1 MDYLN
6 FENRVTNE
14 LTVMFRR
21 AEDPVTKEMARL
33 QTLRTREWCRDYWA
47 AMNREVPVR
56 IRFSKEGRMN
66 KHIELVK
73 RYLAGDEVSI
83 KELQDN
89 SNAANVVAYAA
100 ADAASAANA
109 AAAAAAEVCADAA
122 ASQADAA
129 IKKAE
134 GSAKHK
140 GRVDYWV
147 KQYERFN
154 KELNK

>member
-1 MDYLN
+1 
-6 FENRVTNE
+6 
-14 LTVMFRR
+14 
-21 AEDPVTKEMARL
+21 
-33 QTLRTREWCRDYWA
+33 
-47 AMNREVPVR
+47 
-56 IRFSKEGRMN
+56 MN
-66 KHIELVK
+66 KHISLVK

-89 SNAANVVAYAA
+89 ANAANVVAYAA

-109 AAAAAAEVCADAA
+109 VAAAAEVCADAA
-122 ASQADAA
+122 DSQVAA
-129 IKKAE
+129 
-134 GSAKHK
+134 AKHK

>member
-1 MDYLN
+1 M
-6 FENRVTNE
+6 NE
-14 LTVMFRR
+14 
-21 AEDPVTKEMARL
+21 
-33 QTLRTREWCRDYWA
+33 
-47 AMNREVPVR
+47 
-56 IRFSKEGRMN
+56 
-66 KHIELVK
+66 HIALVK

-100 ADAASAANA
+100 EAAASAANDA
-109 AAAAAAEVCADAA
+109 ASAAAEVCADAA
-122 ASQADAA
+122 ASQAAA

-134 GSAKHK
+134 NSAKHK

-154 KELNK
+154 E

>member
-1 MDYLN
+1 
-6 FENRVTNE
+6 
-14 LTVMFRR
+14 
-21 AEDPVTKEMARL
+21 
-33 QTLRTREWCRDYWA
+33 
-47 AMNREVPVR
+47 
-56 IRFSKEGRMN
+56 MN
-66 KHIELVK
+66 KHIALVK

-109 AAAAAAEVCADAA
+109 AAAAAAEVAADA
-122 ASQADAA
+122 AA

-154 KELNK
+154 K

>member
-1 MDYLN
+1 
-6 FENRVTNE
+6 
-14 LTVMFRR
+14 
-21 AEDPVTKEMARL
+21 
-33 QTLRTREWCRDYWA
+33 
-47 AMNREVPVR
+47 MNR
-56 IRFSKEGRMN
+56 
-66 KHIELVK
+66 HIELVK
-73 RYLAGDEVSI
+73 RYLAGEDVSI

-100 ADAASAANA
+100 ADAAAAANDA
-109 AAAAAAEVCADAA
+109 AFAAAEVAADD
-122 ASQADAA
+122 SA

-154 KELNK
+154 E

>member
-1 MDYLN
+1 
-6 FENRVTNE
+6 
-14 LTVMFRR
+14 
-21 AEDPVTKEMARL
+21 
-33 QTLRTREWCRDYWA
+33 
-47 AMNREVPVR
+47 
-56 IRFSKEGRMN
+56 MN
-66 KHIELVK
+66 KHISLVK

-83 KELQDN
+83 KELEDN
-89 SNAANVVAYAA
+89 FNAANVVAYAA
-100 ADAASAANA
+100 TDAASAANA

>member
-1 MDYLN
+1 
-6 FENRVTNE
+6 
-14 LTVMFRR
+14 
-21 AEDPVTKEMARL
+21 
-33 QTLRTREWCRDYWA
+33 
-47 AMNREVPVR
+47 
-56 IRFSKEGRMN
+56 MN
-66 KHIELVK
+66 KHISLVK

-89 SNAANVVAYAA
+89 ANAANVVAYAA
-100 ADAASAANA
+100 ADAASAAN

>member
-1 MDYLN
+1 
-6 FENRVTNE
+6 
-14 LTVMFRR
+14 
-21 AEDPVTKEMARL
+21 
-33 QTLRTREWCRDYWA
+33 
-47 AMNREVPVR
+47 
-56 IRFSKEGRMN
+56 MN

-100 ADAASAANA
+100 EAAASAANDAASAA
-109 AAAAAAEVCADAA
+109 AEVSADAA
-122 ASQADAA
+122 DSQAAA

-134 GSAKHK
+134 NSAKHK

-154 KELNK
+154 E

>member
-1 MDYLN
+1 
-6 FENRVTNE
+6 
-14 LTVMFRR
+14 
-21 AEDPVTKEMARL
+21 
-33 QTLRTREWCRDYWA
+33 
-47 AMNREVPVR
+47 
-56 IRFSKEGRMN
+56 MN
-66 KHIELVK
+66 KHIALVK

-89 SNAANVVAYAA
+89 ANAAEA
-100 ADAASAANA
+100 AASAANDVAYAAEA
-109 AAAAAAEVCADAA
+109 AASAAAELAADD
-122 ASQADAA
+122 SA

-140 GRVDYWV
+140 GSVDYWV

>member
-1 MDYLN
+1 M
-6 FENRVTNE
+6 NE
-14 LTVMFRR
+14 
-21 AEDPVTKEMARL
+21 
-33 QTLRTREWCRDYWA
+33 
-47 AMNREVPVR
+47 
-56 IRFSKEGRMN
+56 
-66 KHIELVK
+66 HIALVK

-122 ASQADAA
+122 AA

-154 KELNK
+154 K